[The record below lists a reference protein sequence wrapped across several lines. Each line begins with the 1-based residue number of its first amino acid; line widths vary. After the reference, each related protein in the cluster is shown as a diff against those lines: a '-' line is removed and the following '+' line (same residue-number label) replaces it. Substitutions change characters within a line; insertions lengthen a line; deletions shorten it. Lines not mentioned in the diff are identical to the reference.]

1 MTHLGLLWAECVQG
15 VGKSRGTRQ
24 GYPGLSRLCAH
35 GREAAVHSLVNLRRL
50 ESRSLGELVALP
62 TLSKLVVRRQN
73 DEPIAA
79 TMANK
84 IASILPFPPRPKRL
98 DPLVKAVLDDVLRV
112 PGGEVLRAQL
122 AEILNELV
130 NEAVREIAKA
140 ILLAKTTMPDGNADF
155 ADLVR
160 PLLCVISMHDTLRNL
175 GLLIID
181 AEEATIGDVFRDRT
195 DISDE
200 LFELRLDEIRHL
212 IVS

>member
-1 MTHLGLLWAECVQG
+1 
-15 VGKSRGTRQ
+15 
-24 GYPGLSRLCAH
+24 
-35 GREAAVHSLVNLRRL
+35 VNLRRL